1 MNKIIITPE
10 IIEALRVLRREVPG
24 AAFNTLDEAG
34 FFAAIDAVSE
44 GVAAPVTTAP
54 AETATC
60 DHCRGDYKPK
70 KDGTLRPH
78 TCWRYDETL
87 ATVVYGPLDF
97 RGRGTK
103 MANRIREAANEK
115 S

>member
-34 FFAAIDAVSE
+34 FFAAIDAATPD
-44 GVAAPVTTAP
+44 AAPAAPAP

-78 TCWRYDETL
+78 TCWRYDEDLT
-87 ATVVYGPLDF
+87 TVVFGPLDF

-103 MANRIREAANEK
+103 MANRIREAANQK